1 MKKGL
6 IMCMVTIL
14 LAMSICGCAKKET
27 EEIVYEDLK
36 VEETVPERRTVTNQ
50 GEFIGTVSTS
60 ETVTVI
66 SKVSGEVLETYFEE
80 GDIVS
85 EGDLLFKVDST
96 QAQQGIAS
104 AQAAYEL
111 TKANVDRMLGSTL
124 DSQAINVTTGYKNSQ
139 IGLDTALYNYSNT
152 CDKIGDAR
160 RSIEDLEKAQAD
172 LGGKIAQAQENL
184 KTAMA
189 NRADEAIIRE
199 LQGTVSALESQKSG
213 IASSIATLSSTKSQ
227 LESSVHTYENSI
239 AQAEVTVESA
249 TANLNLTVTKVLAEA
264 METASATLNQA
275 QVTVKNAKESL
286 DNYQI
291 TSPVSGTIETISV
304 EKYGM
309 AQAGSPAYVITTDH
323 NKVVKFYA
331 SESNIKYIKIG
342 QTLTVEYADA
352 VYHGTI
358 TKIADSIDQ
367 TTGLF
372 EVEAGMTDGNDELFT
387 GSSVKILVD
396 TVKEENSLTVPLG
409 AVYYDDEEAYV
420 YLDVNGVAT
429 KTPVQTGI
437 YDDECMVITE
447 GLNDDSKVITSW
459 SARLKDGEKVNGA
472 N

>member
-1 MKKGL
+1 MKKVM

-14 LAMSICGCAKKET
+14 LTMSICGCAKKET
-27 EEIVYEDLK
+27 KEVVYEDLR
-36 VEETVPERRTVTNQ
+36 VEEAVPERRTVVNQ

-60 ETVTVI
+60 ETVSVI

-96 QAQQGIAS
+96 QAEQGIAS

-111 TKANVDRMLGSTL
+111 TKANVDRMLGSAL
-124 DSQAINVTTGYKNSQ
+124 DSQAISVTSGYKNSQ
-139 IGLDTALYNYSNT
+139 IGLDSALYNYSNT

-160 RSIEDLEKAQAD
+160 RSIEDLEKRQSD
-172 LGGKIAQAQENL
+172 LGGMIAEAQENL
-184 KTAMA
+184 KVAMA
-189 NRADEAIIRE
+189 NHANEAILKE
-199 LQGTVSALESQKSG
+199 LQATVTGLESQKAS
-213 IASSIATLSSTKSQ
+213 IASSIASLSSTKSQ

-239 AQAEVTVESA
+239 AQAEVSVEAA
-249 TANLNLTVTKVLAEA
+249 TANLNLTVTKVLSEA

-275 QVTVKNAKESL
+275 QVTVKNAKDAL
-286 DNYQI
+286 GNYQI
-291 TSPVSGTIETISV
+291 TSPVSGTIETINV

-323 NKVVKFYA
+323 NKVVNFYA
-331 SESNIKYIKIG
+331 SESNIKNIKVG
-342 QTLTVEYADA
+342 QTLSVEYAGA
-352 VYHGTI
+352 TYHGAI
-358 TKIADSIDQ
+358 TEIADSIDNA
-367 TTGLF
+367 TGLF
-372 EVEAGMTDGNDELFT
+372 EVEASMTDGSDELFT

-396 TVKEENSLTVPLG
+396 TVKEENALTVPLG
-409 AVYYDDEEAYV
+409 AVYYENDDAYV

-429 KTPVQTGI
+429 KTPVMTGI

-447 GLNDDSKVITSW
+447 GLTDESKVITSW